1 MKRLLVAF
9 IAAIICCLAGCAT
22 SFNSIRNEE
31 TGRME
36 LIAGSESELLSA
48 AYEAITR
55 KFPAANVNQIT
66 GYETGFSW
74 FHQPLLDRTN
84 LKFLLKEQIGLTNDG
99 LEVSGY
105 SYSIVT
111 YGTQGFVEARY
122 VQPLATEFNNVL
134 AERGIQKIFVEK
146 IVYKKEAGSNK
157 IPGSGRKL
165 KTGTGFFISSVGHL
179 ITNHHVIADAN
190 EVSISLMNGQSFA
203 AKVIQ
208 SDPINDVALLKAETT
223 ASPLKM
229 TSTINIIKG
238 DEVFTLGY
246 PLVGLQGQEQK
257 ATFGRINALSGVKG
271 DIRFFQ
277 IDVPIQPGNSGGP
290 LFDKNGY
297 VVGIITATLH
307 QKNTLRATG
316 ALPQNVN
323 YAVKSDYIM
332 PLINLSVDEK
342 PIIGTNVESMPLNKL
357 VKEVEKSVV
366 LVIVK

>member
-111 YGTQGFVEARY
+111 YGTQ
-122 VQPLATEFNNVL
+122 
-134 AERGIQKIFVEK
+134 
-146 IVYKKEAGSNK
+146 
-157 IPGSGRKL
+157 
-165 KTGTGFFISSVGHL
+165 
-179 ITNHHVIADAN
+179 
-190 EVSISLMNGQSFA
+190 
-203 AKVIQ
+203 
-208 SDPINDVALLKAETT
+208 
-223 ASPLKM
+223 
-229 TSTINIIKG
+229 
-238 DEVFTLGY
+238 
-246 PLVGLQGQEQK
+246 
-257 ATFGRINALSGVKG
+257 
-271 DIRFFQ
+271 
-277 IDVPIQPGNSGGP
+277 
-290 LFDKNGY
+290 
-297 VVGIITATLH
+297 
-307 QKNTLRATG
+307 
-316 ALPQNVN
+316 
-323 YAVKSDYIM
+323 
-332 PLINLSVDEK
+332 
-342 PIIGTNVESMPLNKL
+342 
-357 VKEVEKSVV
+357 
-366 LVIVK
+366 